1 MRLLRH
7 TDTKGKVT
15 MTDIQALLTRYAEGP
30 EQLEAALA
38 GLEETN
44 LDVAETPE
52 SWTIRQ
58 IVHHIVDGDD
68 LWSMCIKA
76 SLGDSRGLFSY
87 RWYWEKP
94 QDEWADNWGYAGRE
108 IEPSLALFRA
118 NRHHISQLL
127 HQIPGAWEKYTLITL
142 SDGEEKA
149 TSVRYVVEMQTKHVE
164 GHIEDIQAIRR
175 KHNL

>member
-7 TDTKGKVT
+7 TDMKKKVT
-15 MTDIQALLTRYAEGP
+15 MTDMQALLTRYAEGA

-44 LDVAETPE
+44 LDVAETSE

-58 IVHHIVDGDD
+58 IVHHVVDGDG

-94 QDEWADNWGYAGRE
+94 QDEWADNWGYAARE

-118 NRHHISQLL
+118 NRCHTSQLL
-127 HQIPGAWEKYTLITL
+127 HQTPDAWEKYTLITL
-142 SDGEEKA
+142 PDGEEQA
-149 TSVRYVVEMQTKHVE
+149 TSVQYVVEMQTKHIE
-164 GHIEDIQAIRR
+164 GHIEDIRAIRN
-175 KHNL
+175 KHKL

>member
-1 MRLLRH
+1 
-7 TDTKGKVT
+7 
-15 MTDIQALLTRYAEGP
+15 MTDIQALLTHYTEGP
-30 EQLEAALA
+30 EQLETALA
-38 GLEETN
+38 GLGEAN
-44 LDVAETPE
+44 LDVAKTPD

-58 IVHHIVDGDD
+58 IVHHVVDGDD
-68 LWSMCIKA
+68 LWSMCIIA

-87 RWYWEKP
+87 QWYWEKP
-94 QDEWADNWGYAGRE
+94 QDEWADNWKYALRE

-142 SDGEEKA
+142 PDGKEKA
-149 TSVRYVVEMQTKHVE
+149 TSVRYVVEMQTKHVQ
-164 GHIEDIQAIRR
+164 GHIEDIQAIRK